1 MPHDS
6 PSVNGNTLGNRPEE
20 LLKQFSGEADNT
32 KKTAEDPVQD
42 VSISSSQKA
51 QESLDHILQFLST
64 ASNETLGACLAGL
77 GAATYFILGRIG
89 LVLIG
94 VVGGIVLHA
103 VWEDRNGPYGYQV
116 KSTETNA
123 RKRRE
128 DGLSILN
135 RVLDWRNDESSRS
148 AERLGYF
155 DPRGRAVDTSTANH
169 TGCTSSTGMEISQ
182 DVDAV
187 GSKPPHSI
195 LSNFTEFE
203 PATGAALTGLTD
215 AVIRDYVK
223 YMLLVSF
230 VELD

>member
-6 PSVNGNTLGNRPEE
+6 RSVDGHTLGNRPEE
-20 LLKQFSGEADNT
+20 VLKHFNDEADDT

-42 VSISSSQKA
+42 VSMSSSQKA

-103 VWEDRNGPYGYQV
+103 AWEDRNGSYGYQA
-116 KSTETNA
+116 KSTEANT

-128 DGLSILN
+128 DGLSILS
-135 RVLDWRNDESSRS
+135 RVLDWRNDENSRS
-148 AERLGYF
+148 AERLGHL
-155 DPRGRAVDTSTANH
+155 VLDTSTANQI
-169 TGCTSSTGMEISQ
+169 GCTNSTELEISE

-187 GSKPPHSI
+187 GSKPPYST
-195 LSNFTEFE
+195 LSNLSEFE

>member
-6 PSVNGNTLGNRPEE
+6 CSVNGHTLGNRPEE
-20 LLKQFSGEADNT
+20 LLKQFNDEADDT

-42 VSISSSQKA
+42 VPMSSSQKA
-51 QESLDHILQFLST
+51 QESLDYILQFLST

-103 VWEDRNGPYGYQV
+103 VWEDRN
-116 KSTETNA
+116 E
-123 RKRRE
+123 
-128 DGLSILN
+128 L
-135 RVLDWRNDESSRS
+135 
-148 AERLGYF
+148 
-155 DPRGRAVDTSTANH
+155 
-169 TGCTSSTGMEISQ
+169 EISE

-187 GSKPPHSI
+187 GSKPPYST
-195 LSNFTEFE
+195 LSNLLEFE

-215 AVIRDYVK
+215 AVVRDYVK
-223 YMLLVSF
+223 YTLLVSF